1 LPTTSAT
8 RSAASAGTLN
18 KNTISMVKKRSMLM
32 FPRAV
37 AAKLLHVSRLKIKK
51 LPAGGRGVK

>member
-1 LPTTSAT
+1 
-8 RSAASAGTLN
+8 
-18 KNTISMVKKRSMLM
+18 MVKKRSMLM